1 MTEVDWGWKLREA
14 VERIRTAYA
23 HIGRSSGAPI
33 LAIVYP
39 PEQEIA
45 VLKEWS
51 TLMASLIGTFDVRTV
66 DALDTTML
74 VIDEFGTEAVVSNFE
89 DPMPGSDPQAEL
101 GRQWVNRLA
110 AQIHTLSSHSPGLPI
125 PLVVVQRTAALY
137 PAATPRSVMQAV
149 WDTEKASLDTVVVFL
164 VPGTLVQPRVYSFV
178 NRRQEFM
185 YRGDVL

>member
-1 MTEVDWGWKLREA
+1 MNEVDWCWKLREA
-14 VERIRTAYA
+14 VDRIKTAYA
-23 HIGRSSGAPI
+23 HIGRGSGAPI

-45 VLKEWS
+45 VLREWH
-51 TLMASLIGTFDVRTV
+51 TLLASLAGSFDVRSV
-66 DALDTTML
+66 DVLEASMR
-74 VIDEFGTEAVVSNFE
+74 VVEEFGVDTIVSNFE

-101 GRQWVNRLA
+101 GRQWVDNIA
-110 AQIHTLSSHSPGLPI
+110 AKIHELSMHASGAAL
-125 PLVVVQRTAALY
+125 PLVVVERMAALY

-164 VPGTLVQPRVYSFV
+164 IPGTLIQPRVYSFV
-178 NRRQEFM
+178 NKHQEFM

>member
-14 VERIRTAYA
+14 VERIKTAYA

-45 VLKEWS
+45 VLKEWH
-51 TLMASLIGTFDVRTV
+51 TLMASLAGSFDVRTV
-66 DALDTTML
+66 DALDATMRVVNDL
-74 VIDEFGTEAVVSNFE
+74 GVDSIVSNFE
-89 DPMPGSDPQAEL
+89 EPMPGSDPQAEL
-101 GRQWVNRLA
+101 GRQWVDGIA
-110 AQIHTLSSHSPGLPI
+110 ARIHDLSTGASGGTLP
-125 PLVVVQRTAALY
+125 VVVVERMAALY
-137 PAATPRSVMQAV
+137 PAAGPRAVMQAV

-164 VPGTLVQPRVYSFV
+164 IPGTLIQPRVYSFV
-178 NRRQEFM
+178 NRREEFM